1 MYTTPLPSSG
11 VILAFIL
18 RVMDGLYTDR
28 MEIYW
33 HRLVETFK
41 HAYGQRSN
49 LGDLSNETHL
59 LDAIHG
65 TLDKLK
71 SDTFIKSIRALIADN
86 DTRTDYQYYGGNFAV
101 PEDHGTANMAV
112 LAPNGD
118 AITITSTI
126 NHYLGAKVRSSRT
139 GIILN
144 DEMDDFSTPGKVNS
158 FGVPASVANFIQPGK
173 RPLSSM
179 CPVIVLDRKHR
190 VKLLVGAAG
199 GTKITTAVAQV
210 SYYYSVPLFL
220 SLSLCLSEV

>member
-28 MEIYW
+28 IEVYW
-33 HRLVETFK
+33 HRLAETFK

-49 LGDLSNETHL
+49 LGDLCNETNFAG
-59 LDAIHG
+59 AIHE
-65 TLDKLK
+65 TLDKIK
-71 SDTFIKSIRALIADN
+71 SDKFINYIRTLIMDN
-86 DTRTDYQYYGGNFAV
+86 TTRMDYQYYGGNFEV
-101 PEDHGTANMAV
+101 KEDHGTANMAV

-118 AITITSTI
+118 AITVTSTI
-126 NHYLGAKVRSSRT
+126 NNYFGAKVRSSRT

-158 FGVPASVANFIQPGK
+158 FGVPASVANFIHPGK

-179 CPVIVLDRKHR
+179 CPVIVLDKKHN

-210 SYYYSVPLFL
+210 SSA
-220 SLSLCLSEV
+220 E